1 MADKPSTNIKRRES
15 RTPTY
20 NHMKYLYVGVGL
32 GTAGVLVDWMI
43 HFLGLAAAILF
54 GVWAPMSYQA
64 TIDRNADNN
73 VTQSQMLNKL
83 DRLDELNR
91 LDHLDVLEEMQEK
104 IQGLAVLRAVEFCAR
119 LQSVGVRRAALVRT
133 ANPITTNPITASFSS
148 PSPTAAPGGGANG
161 TGRGTNPIAVAL
173 GAIFGGIALIALV
186 VGTLYWRKKAMQ
198 K

>member
-1 MADKPSTNIKRRES
+1 
-15 RTPTY
+15 
-20 NHMKYLYVGVGL
+20 
-32 GTAGVLVDWMI
+32 MI

-119 LQSVGVRRAALVRT
+119 LQSVGVRRAALVREHRQLT
-133 ANPITTNPITASFSS
+133 LCAYRDCESDNHESNNRLFLFSFSYCS
-148 PSPTAAPGGGANG
+148 S
-161 TGRGTNPIAVAL
+161 
-173 GAIFGGIALIALV
+173 
-186 VGTLYWRKKAMQ
+186 WRRSQ
-198 K
+198 WDR